1 MKFSATLTIFE
12 RSGYV
17 TRVCHEGAILCEIWC
32 FWLWNLALGNTK
44 WHAEQQVFWSSWTCK
59 HPLLLPL
66 LCVQHLL
73 IKTST
78 IDMNLLSCNF
88 QAWKQW
94 NGGLGSEFVAS
105 SLGDT
110 CPNGDVLRYMLV
122 GLLCVQGRPDERP
135 SMPQVVIML
144 GSETANL
151 PSPKEPITFSKHP
164 WFKFN

>member
-1 MKFSATLTIFE
+1 
-12 RSGYV
+12 
-17 TRVCHEGAILCEIWC
+17 
-32 FWLWNLALGNTK
+32 
-44 WHAEQQVFWSSWTCK
+44 
-59 HPLLLPL
+59 
-66 LCVQHLL
+66 
-73 IKTST
+73 
-78 IDMNLLSCNF
+78 MNLLSCNF
-88 QAWKQW
+88 QAWKLW

-151 PSPKEPITFSKHP
+151 PSPKEPITCYQNWLSDSNASPSTHGSSSI
-164 WFKFN
+164 NDVTITSLDAR